1 MSVSQF
7 RARGP
12 PPRGARNAPGG
23 VHRSGSTS
31 KSLFLL
37 SVLKITACSK
47 RLRSCLDFQ
56 GNRRPPWA
64 GDASG
69 SDCDVEDIF
78 VLERKLAGEFV
89 VIENVCDAY
98 FGL

>member
-1 MSVSQF
+1 
-7 RARGP
+7 
-12 PPRGARNAPGG
+12 
-23 VHRSGSTS
+23 
-31 KSLFLL
+31 
-37 SVLKITACSK
+37 
-47 RLRSCLDFQ
+47 LDFQ
-56 GNRRPPWA
+56 GNRRPPWT